1 MPNGNFAINNNMSS
15 VEMPNGNFAIN
26 NNTSSVEMLNGNF
39 ALGSA
44 SSIGAAMPDLQMGI
58 SAAPTQMLNDGGAG
72 GILPAQA
79 QGTANQEAVDGQL
92 NIDSDDF
99 WEAVNNCFLM
109 DDISTRNNM
118 LNEDLLINDVNIL
131 GEEL

>member
-1 MPNGNFAINNNMSS
+1 MSNGNFAINNNMSS

-72 GILPAQA
+72 GILPR
-79 QGTANQEAVDGQL
+79 
-92 NIDSDDF
+92 
-99 WEAVNNCFLM
+99 CF
-109 DDISTRNNM
+109 R
-118 LNEDLLINDVNIL
+118 L
-131 GEEL
+131 GDRKSVV